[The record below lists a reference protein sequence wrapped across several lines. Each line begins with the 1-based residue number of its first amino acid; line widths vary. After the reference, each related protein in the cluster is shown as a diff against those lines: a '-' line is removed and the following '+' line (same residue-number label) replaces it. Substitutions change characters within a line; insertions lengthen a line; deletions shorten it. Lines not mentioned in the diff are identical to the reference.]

1 MGSVILFLYPQHR
14 TQVLIFL
21 IAAVALLSVTGL
33 LIAARLRATGHAVGE
48 PCDVSKASVSLIIPA
63 RNEEHNLPKLLAS
76 LGNQRTRLHELIV
89 IDDGSTDRTAEIAK
103 SHGARVI
110 TSEPLPEAWRG
121 KTWACHQGA
130 LAATGELLIF
140 MDADTWFEV
149 GGLDQA
155 LARYRGGAFS
165 IGPYHAV
172 EKNHEDYSLFFNL
185 AMSIGT
191 LPRGLFGQ
199 FLMIGREAYERIG
212 GHAFVRGKVLENFR
226 LATACRKNGIA
237 VQSMNGRGMIAFRM
251 YADGMS
257 SLIEGWTKGFASG
270 ANHTPRNSLL
280 LVVAWMSAL
289 MIPPLAGCLSGEW
302 RLWGPVCALAA
313 LQVIW
318 IGRMLGSF
326 RLTSL
331 ALYPLP
337 LAFFFAL
344 FTRSTMMSGKK
355 VRWKGRDIHAD

>member
-1 MGSVILFLYPQHR
+1 M
-14 TQVLIFL
+14 LIFFIAAIALLCISGWL
-21 IAAVALLSVTGL
+21 IA
-33 LIAARLRATGHAVGE
+33 IRLRAAGMAAAGGTGNFSACG
-48 PCDVSKASVSLIIPA
+48 VSLIIPA

-76 LGNQRTRLHELIV
+76 LGDQQARLHELIV
-89 IDDGSTDRTAEIAK
+89 IDDGSTDRTAEIAS

-110 TSEPLPEAWRG
+110 TSEPLPEGWRG

-130 LAATGELLIF
+130 LAASGECLIF
-140 MDADTWFEV
+140 IDADTWFED
-149 GGLDQA
+149 GGLDLV

-165 IGPYHAV
+165 IVPYHAV
-172 EKNHEDYSLFFNL
+172 EKTHEDYSLFFNL
-185 AMSIGT
+185 AMSVGT
-191 LPRGLFGQ
+191 LPQGLFGQ
-199 FLMIGREAYERIG
+199 FLMIGRDEYERIG
-212 GHAFVRGKVLENFR
+212 GHASVRGRVLENFC
-226 LATACRKNGIA
+226 LAAACREHGIA
-237 VQSMNGRGMIAFRM
+237 VRSMMGRGMIAFRM
-251 YADGMS
+251 YADGMA

-280 LVVAWMSAL
+280 LVIAWMSAL

-318 IGRMLGSF
+318 IGRMLGAF

-331 ALYPLP
+331 AFYPLP
-337 LAFFFAL
+337 LTFFFAL
-344 FTRSTMMSGKK
+344 FTRSAMMSGKK

>member
-1 MGSVILFLYPQHR
+1 M
-14 TQVLIFL
+14 LIFL
-21 IAAVALLSVTGL
+21 IVSVALLSVTGL
-33 LIAARLRATGHAVGE
+33 LIAARLRATGHAAGE
-48 PCDVSKASVSLIIPA
+48 GCDVSEASVSLIIPA

-76 LGNQRTRLHELIV
+76 LENQRTRLHELIV
-89 IDDGSTDRTAEIAK
+89 IDDGSTDRTAEIAT

-110 TSEPLPEAWRG
+110 TSVPLPEGWRG

-172 EKNHEDYSLFFNL
+172 KKFHEDFSIFFNV

-191 LPRGLFGQ
+191 LPQGLFGQ

-212 GHAFVRGKVLENFR
+212 GHASVRGRVLENFR
-226 LATACRKNGIA
+226 LVAACRENGIA
-237 VQSMNGRGMIAFRM
+237 VRSMNGRVMISFRM
-251 YADGMS
+251 YPDGIT
-257 SLIEGWTKGFASG
+257 SLVEGWTKGFASG
-270 ANHTPRNSLL
+270 ANHTPRHSLL
-280 LVVAWMSAL
+280 LVVAWMTAL
-289 MIPPLAGCLSGEW
+289 MIPPLAGCFGGDW
-302 RLWGPVCALAA
+302 HLWGPACALAA
-313 LQVIW
+313 LQVMW
-318 IGRMLGSF
+318 IGRRLGSF
-326 RLTSL
+326 NLLSL
-331 ALYPLP
+331 CFYLLP

-344 FTRSTMMSGKK
+344 FFPASMSS
-355 VRWKGRDIHAD
+355 A

>member
-1 MGSVILFLYPQHR
+1 MPIL
-14 TQVLIFL
+14 LITS
-21 IAAVALLSVTGL
+21 VALLCVTGL
-33 LIAARLRATGHAVGE
+33 LIAARLRAKDHAAGE
-48 PCDVSKASVSLIIPA
+48 ACDVSKASVSLIIPA

-76 LGNQRTRLHELIV
+76 LGDQRTRLHELIV
-89 IDDGSTDRTAEIAK
+89 IDDGSTDRTAEIAT

-110 TSEPLPEAWRG
+110 TSEPLPEGWRG

-130 LAATGELLIF
+130 LAATGKLLIF

-172 EKNHEDYSLFFNL
+172 KKFHEDFSIFFNV

-191 LPRGLFGQ
+191 LPQGLFGQ
-199 FLMIGREAYERIG
+199 FLMISREAYERIG
-212 GHAFVRGKVLENFR
+212 GHASVRGRVLENFR
-226 LATACRKNGIA
+226 LAAACRENGIA
-237 VQSMNGRGMIAFRM
+237 VRSMNGKGMVSFRM
-251 YADGMS
+251 YADGLG

-270 ANHTPRNSLL
+270 ANHTPRHSLL
-280 LVVAWMSAL
+280 LVIAWMSAL

-302 RLWGPVCALAA
+302 SLWGHACALAA

-337 LAFFFAL
+337 LAFFFFL
-344 FTRSTMMSGKK
+344 FARSAMMSGKK

>member
-1 MGSVILFLYPQHR
+1 
-14 TQVLIFL
+14 
-21 IAAVALLSVTGL
+21 
-33 LIAARLRATGHAVGE
+33 
-48 PCDVSKASVSLIIPA
+48 
-63 RNEEHNLPKLLAS
+63 PKLLAS
-76 LGNQRTRLHELIV
+76 LGDQRTRLHELIV
-89 IDDGSTDRTAEIAK
+89 IDDGSTDRTAEIAT

-110 TSEPLPEAWRG
+110 TSEPLPEGWRG

-155 LARYRGGAFS
+155 LARYCGGAFS
-165 IGPYHAV
+165 IGPHHAV
-172 EKNHEDYSLFFNL
+172 KKFHEDFSIFFNV

-191 LPRGLFGQ
+191 LPQGLFGQ
-199 FLMIGREAYERIG
+199 FLMISCEAYERIG
-212 GHAFVRGKVLENFR
+212 GHESVRGRVLENFR
-226 LATACRKNGIA
+226 LAAACRENGIA
-237 VQSMNGRGMIAFRM
+237 VRSMNGKGMVSFRM
-251 YADGMS
+251 YADGLG

-270 ANHTPRNSLL
+270 ANHTPRHSLL
-280 LVVAWMSAL
+280 LVIAWMSAL

-302 RLWGPVCALAA
+302 SLWGHACALAA

-337 LAFFFAL
+337 LAFFFFL
-344 FTRSTMMSGKK
+344 FARSAMMSGKK